1 MANSRGN
8 VVLFVFALVS
18 TTMSSPLESPSF
30 RSPVSNLT
38 VAVGREAVLNCAVDN
53 LNPYKV
59 AWLKVDTQT
68 ILTIHNHVITKNSR
82 IGVSNSEKNI
92 WHLHIKE
99 VRESDQG
106 WYMCQINTDPMK
118 SQVGYL
124 TVVVPPDILDYPTS
138 TDMVVDEGSNVS
150 LQCVAKGSPEPAIM
164 WKREDGEVI
173 RFQNG
178 SEVLSAL
185 GPVLNITN
193 VKREHMGPYLCI
205 ATNGIP
211 PSVSKRIKLVVQF
224 APSVWI
230 QYQLIG
236 AYDDQQITLECF
248 SQAFPKSINYWT
260 KDTGEIIPHSNK
272 FVPEIIEDGYKVH
285 MKLRI
290 NLLEPKDYGVYKC
303 ISKNSLGDMEGTI
316 NVYRIPNPNQY
327 IHTNKK
333 QQAYEENISFGDS
346 KYKYHDADVK
356 KSRNETSR
364 RISLEGAIDLQ
375 SYHST
380 NSAHR
385 VSPKHSL
392 ETLFLVIIVSI
403 LRYPRIVST
412 NPHIHFSI
420 S

>member
-1 MANSRGN
+1 MEQVRWN
-8 VVLFVFALVS
+8 VVFLILAMVTF
-18 TTMSSPLESPSF
+18 TTTSPLELPSF
-30 RSPVSNLT
+30 RSPVSNMT

-53 LNPYKV
+53 LSPYKV

-68 ILTIHNHVITKNSR
+68 ILTIHNHVITKNNR

-92 WHLHIKE
+92 WHLHIKD

-118 SQVGYL
+118 SQIGYL

-150 LQCVAKGSPEPAIM
+150 LQCVAKGSPEPSIM

-178 SEVLSAL
+178 TEVLNAI

-193 VKREHMGPYLCI
+193 VRREHMGPYLCI

-236 AYDDQQITLECF
+236 AYDDQQVTLECF

-260 KDTGEIIPHSNK
+260 KDNGEIIPHSNK
-272 FVPEIIEDGYKVH
+272 FVPEIIEDGFKVH

-327 IHTNKK
+327 LHTNKK
-333 QQAYEENISFGDS
+333 QQAYEDNISFSGSSHKYRDS
-346 KYKYHDADVK
+346 DLKR
-356 KSRNETSR
+356 SRNDTSR
-364 RISLEGAIDLQ
+364 RVSLEGIVDLQ
-375 SYHST
+375 SYHSPS
-380 NSAHR
+380 SAHR
-385 VSPKHSL
+385 FSL
-392 ETLFLVIIVSI
+392 RNSLIKLASLVSI
-403 LRYPRIVST
+403 MHYVKL
-412 NPHIHFSI
+412 IHSNI